1 MVGRAGDR
9 PAEHA
14 ADALVA
20 LVVRRRGAAAG
31 SSGRRCGD
39 ASTPNGARSEPDGN
53 SFWITSEYISPS
65 LSLGEVVGL
74 FLDVHISLRLLHNLE
89 GEILLEKVELI
100 LEAFDYLQL
109 PFTLKNGRVGKWSIR
124 IPWKKLVEFGIYQ
137 KRELA
142 GKIAKLNAVELAKFS
157 KSVSG
162 DPSSLRS

>member
-1 MVGRAGDR
+1 MFEGVVSQVLVGYLG
-9 PAEHA
+9 
-14 ADALVA
+14 L
-20 LVVRRRGAAAG
+20 
-31 SSGRRCGD
+31 
-39 ASTPNGARSEPDGN
+39 
-53 SFWITSEYISPS
+53 YIKCIQKEQ
-65 LSLGEVVGL
+65 LKI
-74 FLDVHISLRLLHNLE
+74 DIWN

-142 GKIAKLNAVELAKFS
+142 GKMAKLNAVELAKFS